1 MKRFLFFWLSMGT
14 VTLGAQT
21 VVIPDAVLKNKL
33 VNTSCADFNDDG
45 IYDGDVDT
53 NNDGEIQLSE
63 AQVVLRLK
71 LNNTSLPNPNA
82 FTNATGLNAF
92 TACRELNVAFNQ
104 LTQFNIAMPSLEIL
118 KVNNNALNSL
128 TLNGLGFLNDLD
140 CSQNNLNTLD
150 LQPVALLESLR
161 ADFNPLGTVNLEFT
175 PELAFLSLQSCSL
188 SALNLS
194 STPGIIFL
202 KLSDNSFTPNLNTL
216 VNLKTLIVRNMGLQN
231 LDLSSN
237 TNLLSVD
244 LSQNSFSSF
253 VFPLAPS
260 LNSVTISSCP
270 NLSSINLNSLKGLT
284 FLECNNNPSLQ
295 FIFAKNGQ
303 ATYQQLSLNGLSE
316 LQYICSDSGAFD
328 DFEIALGTS
337 TVPVNDYCTIPP
349 GGNYNTIRGTARWD
363 AGQNGCDLNDFP
375 IRHLKL
381 KMEGG
386 ANYATFTTNDGS
398 YALFP
403 NTGVNYTLSPWVEN
417 TANTTVTPSQQ
428 TIAFSQVNGQEQVVD
443 VCLSPNGIYHD
454 VEVAVAPLYLFQPGT
469 SNTLVIVLRNKGNQV
484 SNGTFSLNYDA
495 SRCTYLNATAAPS
508 QSGGGLVTWNYTG
521 LQPWATQAVYVQL
534 AVNAET
540 DTIPVLVGDTL
551 PFQTTVSPSDIDQ
564 QPIDDTFVIE
574 QPVIDS
580 FEPNSLLCLQGPQL
594 PTAAIGSYLHYMIN
608 FENTGAS
615 QAAQVVV
622 RLEINGAEFDVDSW
636 QILDTS
642 APSVIRQKDAL
653 IDIFFPNLQIDTGGH
668 GNVLMRIRSK
678 NSLGNGDTVNNR
690 ADIFFDYN
698 LPLNT
703 GITQTVYQDLS
714 LPETA
719 DYVGITIAPN
729 PVVDL
734 LSINASA
741 KIKKIEVYDSQG
753 RLLQIR
759 YAQGLQE
766 KLDFQQKASGVYW
779 IKVDTENGSAVKKLI
794 KN

>member
-1 MKRFLFFWLSMGT
+1 MKKILFFWLSMGT
-14 VTLGAQT
+14 LTLGAQT

-33 VNTSCADFNDDG
+33 VSTSCADFNDDG
-45 IYDGDVDT
+45 IYDGDVDA
-53 NNDGEIQLSE
+53 NDDGEIQVSE

-71 LNNTSLPNPNA
+71 LNNTSLPSPNA
-82 FTNATGLNAF
+82 FADATGLNAF

-104 LTQFNIAMPSLEIL
+104 LTQFDAVMPALEIL
-118 KVNNNALNSL
+118 KINNNALNSL

-140 CSQNNLNTLD
+140 CSQNNLGALD

-161 ADFNPLGTVNLEFT
+161 TDFNPLGSVNLEFT
-175 PELAFLSLQSCSL
+175 PELSFLSLQSCSL

-194 STPGIIFL
+194 STPALLFL
-202 KLSDNSFTPNLNTL
+202 KLSDNSFTPNLTAL

-244 LSQNSFSSF
+244 LSQNSFSNF
-253 VFPLAPS
+253 VFPLSPS

-270 NLSSINLNSLKGLT
+270 NLSSLNLNYLKALT

-316 LQYICSDSGAFD
+316 LQYICTDSGAFD
-328 DFEIALGTS
+328 DFQTALGAS

-363 AGQNGCDLNDFP
+363 TAQNGCDSNDFP
-375 IRHLKL
+375 VRYLKL
-381 KMEGG
+381 KVEGG
-386 ANYATFTTNDGS
+386 ANYATFSANDGS
-398 YALFP
+398 YTLFS

-428 TIAFSQVNGQEQVVD
+428 TITFSQVNGQEQVVD
-443 VCLSPNGIYHD
+443 VCLAPNGVYHD
-454 VEVAVAPLYLFQPGT
+454 IEVAVAPLYLFQPGIT
-469 SNTLVIVLRNKGNQV
+469 NTLVVVLRNKGNQV

-495 SRCTYLNATAAPS
+495 SRCTYLNATVAPS
-508 QSGGGLVTWNYTG
+508 QTGGGLVTWNYTA
-521 LQPWATQAVYVQL
+521 LQPWATQTVYVQL

-540 DTIPVLVGDTL
+540 DATPVLVGDTL
-551 PFQTTVSPSDIDQ
+551 SFQTTVSPSDTDQ
-564 QPIDDTFVIE
+564 QPVDDTFVIE

-622 RLEINGAEFDVDSW
+622 RLEINGSEFDIDSW

-642 APSVIRQKDAL
+642 APTVVRQKDAL

-678 NSLGNGDTVNNR
+678 NSLGNGDAVNNR

-734 LSINASA
+734 LSINATA

-766 KLDFQQKASGVYW
+766 TLDFQQKASGVYW